1 MNKMKIQPNEGEKIF
16 LITVSGQGIPIQKLI
31 FFKLK
36 TQ

>member
-1 MNKMKIQPNEGEKIF
+1 MNKMKVQPNEREKIF
-16 LITVSGQGIPIQKLI
+16 LITVSGQGTPIQKVI